1 MRNTRTLVLLF
12 LASLVLGVQLFA
24 QELPVASPEEVGLS
38 SERLGRLDAVVQ
50 GYVDEG
56 KIAGVVA
63 LIARGGQLAHLK
75 GYGLADAEGRIPM
88 TPDAIFRIASMTKA
102 VTSVAVMMLVEEG
115 RLSLYDPVSRYI
127 PAFGSATVAVAEE
140 DADAAARGYKVVEAK
155 RPITIRDLLTHTSGI
170 NYGTGIVE
178 AEYRQAGLYY
188 WYFADK
194 DEPIGVSIERL
205 AGLPFV
211 AQPGERWIYGF
222 STDVLGYLVE
232 VVSGMTLAEFF
243 QSRIIDPL
251 GMRDTYFYL
260 PPAKR
265 DRLAAVYQAT
275 EDGRIVRA
283 PDEGM
288 GQGAYVE
295 GPRVSYSG
303 GAGLLSTAEDYARF
317 LQMLLNGGVLDGARL
332 LSPKTVRLMTV
343 NHVGDLYA
351 NGNLGF
357 GLGFEVVE
365 DVGRAGRVGSEGAY
379 GWGGAYYTLYWVD
392 PVEEL
397 VAVFMA
403 QLLPSGGL
411 DLQGK
416 FRALVYASIV
426 ESCAAARDARPFC
439 TTR

>member
-1 MRNTRTLVLLF
+1 
-12 LASLVLGVQLFA
+12 LASLASLALCVQLSG
-24 QELPVASPEEVGLS
+24 QVLPVAPPEQLGLS
-38 SERLGRLDAVVQ
+38 SDRIGQLDAVVQ

-56 KIAGVVA
+56 KVAGVVA
-63 LIARGGQLAHLK
+63 LIARGGQLAHLE
-75 GYGLADAEGRIPM
+75 GYGLADIESRIPM
-88 TPDAIFRIASMTKA
+88 TPDVIFRIASMTKA

-115 RLSLYDPVSRYI
+115 RLSLNDPLSRYV
-127 PAFGSATVAVAEE
+127 PAISSTTVAVAAE
-140 DADAAARGYKVVEAK
+140 DTAASSHRYTVVPAQ
-155 RPITIRDLLTHTSGI
+155 RPITVRDLLTHTSGI
-170 NYGTGIVE
+170 NYGTGMVE

-194 DEPIGVSIERL
+194 DEPIGASIERL

-211 AQPGERWIYGF
+211 AQPGERWVYGF
-222 STDVLGYLVE
+222 STDVLGYLIE
-232 VVSGMTLAEFF
+232 VCSGMTLAEFF
-243 QSRIIDPL
+243 QSRIFGPL
-251 GMRDTYFYL
+251 GMRDTHFYL
-260 PPAKR
+260 PPAKS
-265 DRLAAVYQAT
+265 DRLATVYQAT

-295 GPRVSYSG
+295 GPRLSYSG

-317 LQMLLNGGVLDGARL
+317 LQMLLNGGELDGSRL
-332 LSPKTVRLMTV
+332 LSPKTVQLMTA

-392 PVEEL
+392 PAERL

-411 DLQGK
+411 DLQDK
-416 FRALVYASIV
+416 FRTLVYGAIV
-426 ESCAAARDARPFC
+426 ESCATARDARPFC
-439 TTR
+439 PTR

>member
-1 MRNTRTLVLLF
+1 MQPMRTLVAPF
-12 LASLVLGVQLFA
+12 LASLALSLQLSA
-24 QELPVASPEEVGLS
+24 QELPVAAPEQVGFS
-38 SERLGRLDAVVQ
+38 SERIGRLDTVVQ
-50 GYVDEG
+50 QYVDEG

-63 LIARGGQLAHLK
+63 LIARRGQLVHLR
-75 GYGLADAEGRIPM
+75 GYGHADIEGGTPM
-88 TPDAIFRIASMTKA
+88 MPDAIFRIASMTKA

-115 RLSLYDPVSRYI
+115 RLSLYDPLSRYM
-127 PAFGSATVAVAEE
+127 PAFSSTTVAVATE
-140 DADAAARGYKVVEAK
+140 DASATSRGYTVVEAE
-155 RPITIRDLLTHTSGI
+155 RPITVRDLLTHTSGI
-170 NYGTGIVE
+170 NYGTGMVE

-188 WYFADK
+188 WYFADEE
-194 DEPIGVSIERL
+194 EPIGASIERL

-211 AQPGERWIYGF
+211 AQPGERWVYGF

-232 VVSGMTLAEFF
+232 VLSGMTLAEFF
-243 QSRIIDPL
+243 QSRIFDPL
-251 GMRDTYFYL
+251 GMRDTHFYL
-260 PPAKR
+260 PTAKR
-265 DRLAAVYQAT
+265 NRLAAVYQAT

-295 GPRVSYSG
+295 GPRLSYSG
-303 GAGLLSTAEDYARF
+303 GAGLLSTAEDYGRF
-317 LQMLLNGGVLDGARL
+317 LQMLLNGGELNGTRL
-332 LSPKTVRLMTV
+332 LSPKTVELMTA

-392 PVEEL
+392 PAEEL

-403 QLLPSGGL
+403 QLLPSRGL

-416 FRALVYASIV
+416 FRTLVYGAIV
-426 ESCAAARDARPFC
+426 ESLDPTQSTGACGPAR
-439 TTR
+439 